1 MAELVHGYAA
11 FLDARSANNSRMRSH
26 DFSYCVSSAGVWL
39 PVVKNSV
46 CSTSSF
52 DSSALMSNDLF
63 LIIHQPIALPRHML
77 VRTYASQL
85 LVLYD
90 VPAQIIL
97 RDPPSVCI
105 WDSRSSGSFG
115 DLANIINKDGLDSVE
130 RIHSFPAHAVRRID
144 QPIISA
150 KIPHRDSD
158 ALLGTSAPEDHGK
171 ALFTLKD

>member
-1 MAELVHGYAA
+1 
-11 FLDARSANNSRMRSH
+11 
-26 DFSYCVSSAGVWL
+26 
-39 PVVKNSV
+39 
-46 CSTSSF
+46 
-52 DSSALMSNDLF
+52 
-63 LIIHQPIALPRHML
+63 ML

-115 DLANIINKDGLDSVE
+115 DLANIINKDGMDSVE
-130 RIHSFPAHAVRRID
+130 RIHSFPPHAERRID
-144 QPIISA
+144 KPINRPKFPIGTRM
-150 KIPHRDSD
+150 PWVMV
-158 ALLGTSAPEDHGK
+158 LGTSAPEDHGK